1 MVYTRTAV
9 IAIAIANTNATIGAM
24 LWGAPNHMMIYSDED
39 RSYLLCL
46 AKGRKCGGANTK
58 EDATK
63 GLIPVSFSFRTSVHL
78 INKKNTYSYSYPH
91 G

>member
-1 MVYTRTAV
+1 
-9 IAIAIANTNATIGAM
+9 
-24 LWGAPNHMMIYSDED
+24 MMIYSDED

-63 GLIPVSFSFRTSVHL
+63 GLIDYFVQLLDEEGEISEL
-78 INKKNTYSYSYPH
+78 
-91 G
+91 